1 MATTNQELQGTDIK
15 GEATRQRRDLIATL
29 NKIGLFGVLLFS
41 PLSFLFTTVWFEKCG
56 TLYLTWGQF
65 GLHIFLMSGA
75 FLLIGPMAAITYRL
89 LAYTLNVKRKVTK
102 QAHAFLQL
110 AATAIGVTGVRTV
123 WLAHASSYHFKSS
136 HSIMGIFGLS
146 MYMAQL
152 VAAAYIY
159 NFGSKGLRSSF
170 TNLHKAIGQG
180 LVVVMVYVAALG
192 TLYFESEAYNLDWDD
207 VGENGYYRPWMTV
220 TQYCI
225 VFLMFSLIL
234 VFYSQILV

>member
-1 MATTNQELQGTDIK
+1 MATADQEQGTDIK
-15 GEATRQRRDLIATL
+15 GDDTRQRRDLIVTF
-29 NKIGLFGVLLFS
+29 NKIGLYGVLLFA
-41 PLSFLFTTVWFEKCG
+41 PLSFLFTTVWFGKCS

-75 FLLIGPMAAITYRL
+75 FLMIGPMAAITYRL
-89 LAYTLNVKRKVTK
+89 LKHTLNVKRKLTK
-102 QAHAFLQL
+102 QVHGFLQL

-136 HSIMGIFGLS
+136 HSIMGIFSLS

-159 NFGSKGLRSSF
+159 NFGSKTLRSSF
-170 TNLHKAIGQG
+170 QHLHRAIGQG

-192 TLYFESEAYNLDWDD
+192 TLYFESEAYNLDWD
-207 VGENGYYRPWMTV
+207 VYGENGYYRPWMTV

-234 VFYSQILV
+234 VFYSHVLV